1 MDKAKSRKYLQREQS
16 QTTLSSHVR
25 PTKCY
30 KNHLRYLWS
39 EICLEIKLFF
49 VITLSVLLISSNHSK
64 LIPTGSYVR
73 PKYKV
78 WPEWVSTQRVTSQI
92 SYNPLSDT
100 GISVVTHPVHSS
112 DSHYGLYQGPRE
124 SDTARGER
132 HTQQC

>member
-1 MDKAKSRKYLQREQS
+1 MVRNLPRDKF
-16 QTTLSSHVR
+16 
-25 PTKCY
+25 
-30 KNHLRYLWS
+30 
-39 EICLEIKLFF
+39 FF

-64 LIPTGSYVR
+64 LVPTGSYVR

-78 WPEWVSTQRVTSQI
+78 WPEWVNTQRVTSQI

-124 SDTARGER
+124 SGTARGER

>member
-1 MDKAKSRKYLQREQS
+1 M
-16 QTTLSSHVR
+16 V
-25 PTKCY
+25 
-30 KNHLRYLWS
+30 RYLPQDKF
-39 EICLEIKLFF
+39 CF

-64 LIPTGSYVR
+64 LVPTGSYVG

-112 DSHYGLYQGPRE
+112 DSHYGL
-124 SDTARGER
+124 
-132 HTQQC
+132 